1 MSWRKRFSIALF
13 ALGLLLGVAWVH
25 AAIGLTDKISDV
37 RGTKHNLSAVPDGMP
52 TPSGGS
58 VPVRNVKATSET
70 QVCVFCHTPHG
81 ATTGMVAPLW
91 NRALSET
98 TYTTYTS
105 GSIEADAN
113 ELATGPGGSSKLCL
127 SCHDGTMAID
137 KVNVLNGAAN
147 ATIAMTGL
155 SGAAGSGKMPIA
167 NANTGFTR
175 NLGNDLSN
183 DHPISFTYN
192 SALALADGELR
203 SPDGTT
209 VGNRVAGAA
218 KPKMPL
224 ENNQVQCATCH
235 DPHLRD
241 RSTGNGNAKFLRMNR
256 FQAAQPT
263 GAAFNAS
270 NDIICLA
277 CHDKAGAA
285 WAFSAHAN
293 SNVAIQPYTA
303 AAAQQREFP
312 SSLDAP
318 ANTNPAV
325 WQVGCLNC
333 HDTHTAQGALK
344 LLREG
349 TDSFSSPKAGGAA
362 AQEETCYQCHSSAA
376 GSAVSYSALSSTAV
390 PDIKTDFNLP
400 LHMPIRSSEQAAGVE
415 VHDVGGVFNDTTN
428 ANCSNTGGT
437 GNCGKD
443 LLESRD
449 KLGLANLNNRHAEC
463 SDCHNPHR
471 VIKYKDGLPGPL
483 AAVAFTNSGLSASG
497 THRHTDD
504 GADIHSN
511 AISGVLRGSWGVE
524 PAYLSNSFQALPNAL
539 GFAVKRGDPGNN
551 IAPLAGSR
559 PGAETYVTREYQI
572 CMKCHSNYA
581 YPDDNVYPNS
591 LNRPQLGAPGT
602 PANSNGHSNFI
613 SYTNQAKEFQAPP
626 SHAVPVGSVSKGN
639 EGGTGTPASD
649 ANNHRSWHPVMA
661 PTGRVGRAGAWIR
674 PWNDTGTGGK
684 AGRLGTQTMFCSDC
698 HGSDT
703 GPTVGSPRLG
713 TAIPLGGE
721 NGAPWGPHGSSNN
734 FLLKGTWN
742 TLSGE
747 GDGNSLCFKCHSQ
760 DAYGGGGGTGWATDK
775 GDGHEVHSKKIGNV
789 PMHCNWCHVAVP
801 HGWKNR
807 NLLVNLLDVGP
818 EAGLPPGTAVPYTP
832 DVGYTNGPYYRK
844 AFLRIVSFPAAGTQ
858 WKTQNCN
865 GGLENDPSGMRATCD
880 APL

>member
-1 MSWRKRFSIALF
+1 MSWRKRFSIALL
-13 ALGLLLGVAWVH
+13 ALGLMLGMAWVH

-37 RGTKHNLSAVPDGMP
+37 RGTKHNLSATPDGTA

-58 VPVRNVKATSET
+58 VPVRDVKATSET
-70 QVCVFCHTPHG
+70 QVCVFCHTPHA
-81 ATTGMVAPLW
+81 ATSGSVAPLW
-91 NRALSET
+91 NRALAQT

-105 GSIEADAN
+105 SSIEANAS
-113 ELATGPGGSSKLCL
+113 ELAAGPGGSSKLCL

-137 KVNVLNGAAN
+137 KVNVLNGVAN
-147 ATIAMTGL
+147 ATIGMTGL
-155 SGAAGSGKMPIA
+155 SGGVGSGKMPIA
-167 NANTGFTR
+167 SASTGFTR
-175 NLGNDLSN
+175 NLGSDLSN

-203 SPDGTT
+203 SPDGST
-209 VGNRVAGAA
+209 VGNRVAGAV

-241 RSTGNGNAKFLRMNR
+241 RSAGNGNAKFLRMNR
-256 FQAAQPT
+256 FQVNQPT

-270 NDIICLA
+270 GDIICLA
-277 CHDKAGAA
+277 CHDKGGAA

-293 SNVAIQPYTA
+293 SNVASQLYTA

-312 SSLDAP
+312 STLDAP
-318 ANTNPAV
+318 ANANPPV

-333 HDTHTAQGALK
+333 HDTHTTQGARK

-349 TDSFSSPKAGGAA
+349 TDSLTSPKTGGAA
-362 AQEETCYQCHSSAA
+362 AQEETCYQCHSNVA
-376 GSAVSYSALSSTAV
+376 GSAVSYTALSSAAV
-390 PDIKTDFNLP
+390 PDIKTDFSLP
-400 LHMPIRSSEQAAGVE
+400 LHMPIRSGEQAAGVE
-415 VHDVGGVFNDTTN
+415 VHDVGGVFNDAAN

-449 KLGLANLNNRHAEC
+449 KLGLTNTSNRHAEC

-504 GADIHSN
+504 GADVHSN

-524 PAYLSNSFQALPNAL
+524 PAYLSNSFHALPNAL
-539 GFAVKRGDPGNN
+539 GFQVKRGDPGNN
-551 IAPLAGSR
+551 IAPLSGSR
-559 PGAETYVTREYQI
+559 PGAETHVTREYQI
-572 CMKCHSNYA
+572 CLKCHSNYA
-581 YPDDNVYPNS
+581 YPDDNSYPNS
-591 LNRPQLGAPGT
+591 LIRPQLGAPGT
-602 PANSNGHSNFI
+602 IANANGHSNFTN
-613 SYTNQAKEFQAPP
+613 YTNQAKEFQAPLT
-626 SHAVPVGSVSKGN
+626 HAVPVGSTSLGN
-639 EGGTGTPASD
+639 DGGTGTAASN

-661 PTGRVGRAGAWIR
+661 PTGRIGRAGAWIR

-684 AGRLGTQTMFCSDC
+684 AGRLGTQTMYCSDC

-703 GPTVGSPRLG
+703 GPTSGNPLLG
-713 TAIPLGGE
+713 TVIPIGGE
-721 NGAPWGPHGSSNN
+721 NGAAWGPHGSSNN
-734 FLLKGTWN
+734 FLLKGSWDTNSGAGNGN
-742 TLSGE
+742 T
-747 GDGNSLCFKCHSQ
+747 LCFKCHNQASYSG
-760 DAYGGGGGTGWATDK
+760 DSGGTGFVTNK
-775 GDGHEVHSKKIGNV
+775 GDGHSVHVDKIKS
-789 PMHCNWCHVAVP
+789 PLRCNWCHVAVP

-807 NLLVNLLDVGP
+807 NLLVNLLDVGA
-818 EAGLPPGTAVPYTP
+818 EDGSAPGSAVLYAQN
-832 DVGYTNGPYYRK
+832 VGYTNGPYYRK
-844 AFLRIVSFPAAGTQ
+844 AFLRIVSFPAAGTP
-858 WKTQNCN
+858 WGTQNCN
-865 GGLENDPSGMRATCD
+865 GGLTNDPSGMKATCD